1 LKTKPRGHVEVV
13 QDGNDESNMRDDVF
27 EVNELVDPYQVAPS
41 IDLQEN
47 LIFHILKNIFVDVE
61 ELNVV
66 LSSNGHAQVDEDY
79 DSDEINVKNCDGVDN
94 ESIEEEENF
103 D

>member
-1 LKTKPRGHVEVV
+1 MKTKPRGHVEVV

>member
-1 LKTKPRGHVEVV
+1 
-13 QDGNDESNMRDDVF
+13 MRDDVF

>member
-1 LKTKPRGHVEVV
+1 
-13 QDGNDESNMRDDVF
+13 MRDDVF

-47 LIFHILKNIFVDVE
+47 LIFHILKNIFVDFE

-79 DSDEINVKNCDGVDN
+79 DSDEINVKKCDGVDN

>member
-1 LKTKPRGHVEVV
+1 MKTKPRGHVEVV
-13 QDGNDESNMRDDVF
+13 QDGNDESNMRDGVF
-27 EVNELVDPYQVAPS
+27 QVNELVDPYQVAPS
-41 IDLQEN
+41 IDLEEN

-66 LSSNGHAQVDEDY
+66 LSSNEHAQVDEDY
-79 DSDEINVKNCDGVDN
+79 DSDEINVKKCDGVDN

>member
-1 LKTKPRGHVEVV
+1 MKTKPRGHVEVV

-79 DSDEINVKNCDGVDN
+79 DSDEINVKKCDGVDN

>member
-1 LKTKPRGHVEVV
+1 MKTKPKGHVEVV
-13 QDGNDESNMRDDVF
+13 QDGNDESNMRDGVF
-27 EVNELVDPYQVAPS
+27 QVNELVDPYQVAPS
-41 IDLQEN
+41 IDLEEN

-66 LSSNGHAQVDEDY
+66 LSSNEHAQVDEDY
-79 DSDEINVKNCDGVDN
+79 DSDEINVKYYDGVDN

>member
-1 LKTKPRGHVEVV
+1 LKTKPKGHVEVV
-13 QDGNDESNMRDDVF
+13 QDGNDESNMRDGVF
-27 EVNELVDPYQVAPS
+27 QVNELVDPYQVAPS
-41 IDLQEN
+41 IDLEEN

-66 LSSNGHAQVDEDY
+66 LSSNEHAQVDEDY
-79 DSDEINVKNCDGVDN
+79 DSDEINVKYYDGVDN

>member
-1 LKTKPRGHVEVV
+1 
-13 QDGNDESNMRDDVF
+13 MRDDVF

-79 DSDEINVKNCDGVDN
+79 DSDEINVKKCDGVDN

>member
-79 DSDEINVKNCDGVDN
+79 DSDEINVKKCDGVDN

>member
-79 DSDEINVKNCDGVDN
+79 DSDEINVKNCDGVGN

>member
-1 LKTKPRGHVEVV
+1 MKTKPRGHVEVV

-79 DSDEINVKNCDGVDN
+79 DSDEINIKNCDGVDN

>member
-27 EVNELVDPYQVAPS
+27 QVNELVDPYQVAPS
-41 IDLQEN
+41 IDLEEN

-61 ELNVV
+61 ELNVI

>member
-79 DSDEINVKNCDGVDN
+79 DTDEINVKNCDGVDN

>member
-41 IDLQEN
+41 IDLEEN

>member
-1 LKTKPRGHVEVV
+1 
-13 QDGNDESNMRDDVF
+13 
-27 EVNELVDPYQVAPS
+27 
-41 IDLQEN
+41 
-47 LIFHILKNIFVDVE
+47 
-61 ELNVV
+61 

-79 DSDEINVKNCDGVDN
+79 DSDEINVKKCDGVDN

>member
-27 EVNELVDPYQVAPS
+27 QVNELVDPYQVAPS
-41 IDLQEN
+41 IDLEEN

>member
-1 LKTKPRGHVEVV
+1 LKTKPKGHVEVV

-27 EVNELVDPYQVAPS
+27 QVNELVDPYRVAPS
-41 IDLQEN
+41 IDSEEN
-47 LIFHILKNIFVDVE
+47 LIFHILKNIFIDVE

-66 LSSNGHAQVDEDY
+66 LISNGHAQVDKDD
-79 DSDEINVKNCDGVDN
+79 DSVEINVKNCDGVDN